1 MFHFLP
7 GVSPHHKILSLIL
20 TPLLLICIF
29 IAAASAE
36 KFQIKFPVASEQSQN
51 TTPFIVAAEKPVL
64 VVGGDYN
71 YPPFEF
77 LQNGKPSGFNIDLMR
92 AVADSLGYEITFKLG
107 PWSQVREDLEQG
119 RIDVLAGMYYS
130 EERDKVVDFSI
141 PHSLV
146 SSGLFIRT
154 DSPIRTF
161 KEINGKEIIV
171 QKGDIMDDH
180 LKNENV
186 ASLIVE
192 VTDPIEALQVLA
204 SGKHDGALLSSKI
217 QGIYY
222 LKHYQLGNIR
232 VLETDI
238 PQRRYCFAVK
248 EGNEELLY
256 KLNEGLNI
264 LKYNGKYQTISE
276 KWFGI
281 YQENQIQGIQY
292 IIIGIVILIAFSGI
306 SFLWFR
312 SLRQQV
318 NLKTIELSKSEE
330 KYRLLVENS
339 LEGIMV
345 IIGQKIVF
353 ANPAITTTSGY
364 SLEELMN
371 LPIGELIYPEDRE
384 TFQQYLDTKA
394 GENAAFGHRIFRVI
408 NKNRSLKWIFI
419 NAIHITW
426 EGSPAILGL
435 ITDITDQK
443 ETEETLQKSQEF
455 YQLIVDTMNEGIAI
469 VDNDNN
475 FIYTNLRMC
484 QMLDYTKE
492 EVVGQKVTKFLD
504 EENQKILALQIE
516 KRRRGEI
523 SKYELVWTAKNGN
536 KVPTVISP
544 RPMVDKESRY
554 QGSFAVITD
563 ITERK
568 QTEKALQ
575 LAHQQLQ
582 DIIEFLPDATFVIDA
597 EKRVIAWNR
606 AIEEM
611 TGVPKEEIIGKGNY
625 AYSIPFYGVRRPILI
640 DLIGTIDSEIDSQY
654 DFVER
659 HGDTISIEVYVP
671 SLYGGKGAYIS
682 GIASPLLDASGERYG
697 AIESVRDITERKLV
711 ENALR
716 ESENK
721 YRTIFDNSGNALA
734 FIDEDSKI
742 LLVNK
747 EFENVCGYSKE
758 ELENKKYWTEFVANP
773 DDLTRMLDYQRRRRI
788 DPQGVPRTYEFQVIS
803 RSGEVKD
810 VMLTVT
816 ILPGTRQS
824 LAAILDISDRKRV
837 ERELLNTHRLLADI
851 IEFLPDPTF
860 VINNEKKVIA
870 WNNAM
875 EEMTGIRKSEML
887 GKGDYAY
894 SVPLYGKPI
903 PLLIDQVLAFEQILE
918 QYKNFEAK
926 GNSLYAETYIP
937 HLHDGAGAYLWAV
950 ASPLYDNQGNQI
962 GAIESIRDITKFKQ
976 TEQEIRRLNEELEK
990 RVQERTAQLE
1000 ITNQELEA
1008 FSYSV
1013 SHDLR
1018 APLRAINGF
1027 SHILRDN
1034 YSVGLDEQGKDYIE
1048 RLIASSK
1055 RMGELIEDILR
1066 LSRINRSEMHF
1077 ETVDLSELAKA
1088 IANDLH
1094 KSAPERKVEFIIPP
1108 EIIVDADR
1116 NLMRVVMEN
1125 LMSNAWKFTSKHASA
1140 RIEFGVMQ
1148 EENRQVYFVRDD
1160 GAGFDMAY
1168 VHKIF
1173 GAFQRLHSSAE
1184 FEGTGIGLTT
1194 VQRIIHRHGGH
1205 VWAEGKPEQG
1215 ATFYFTLPPGE

>member
-1 MFHFLP
+1 
-7 GVSPHHKILSLIL
+7 
-20 TPLLLICIF
+20 
-29 IAAASAE
+29 
-36 KFQIKFPVASEQSQN
+36 
-51 TTPFIVAAEKPVL
+51 L

-71 YPPFEF
+71 YPPYEF
-77 LQNGKPSGFNIDLMR
+77 LENGKPSGFNIELSQ
-92 AVADSLGYEITFKLG
+92 AVAETLGYEITFTLG

-146 SSGLFIRT
+146 SSGLFVRT
-154 DSPIRTF
+154 DSPIHTF
-161 KEINGKEIIV
+161 EEIKGKEIIV
-171 QKGDIMDDH
+171 QKGDIMDDY
-180 LKNENV
+180 LKKEGI
-186 ASLIVE
+186 ASLIVP
-192 VTDPIEALQVLA
+192 VTEPISALKMLA
-204 SGKHDGALLSSKI
+204 SGKYDGALLSSKV
-217 QGIYY
+217 QGLYY
-222 LKHYQLGNIR
+222 VNSNQLSNIR
-232 VLETDI
+232 IVETGI
-238 PQRRYCFAVK
+238 PPRRYCFAVK
-248 EGNEELLY
+248 EGNEELLQE
-256 KLNEGLNI
+256 LNEGLNL
-264 LKYNGKYQTISE
+264 LKYNGKYQTIFE
-276 KWFGI
+276 KWFGV
-281 YQENQIQGIQY
+281 YETHDSLGIRY
-292 IIIGIVILIAFSGI
+292 IAFGLITLIALVGI

-312 SLRQQV
+312 SLRKQV
-318 NLKTIELSKSEE
+318 KFKTIELSKSEE

-339 LEGIMV
+339 SEGVMV
-345 IIGQKIVF
+345 IIGQKVVF

-371 LPIGELIYPEDRE
+371 LSIWELIHPDDKEA
-384 TFQQYLDTKA
+384 FQQYLDTKV
-394 GENAAFGHRIFRVI
+394 GENEAFGHQTFRMI
-408 NKNRSLKWIFI
+408 NQRRDIKWVFI

-443 ETEETLQKSQEF
+443 EAEETLQKSQEF
-455 YQLIVDTMNEGIAI
+455 YQLIVDTMNEGIAM
-469 VDNDNN
+469 VDNENN
-475 FIYTNLRMC
+475 FIYNNLRMC
-484 QMLDYTKE
+484 QMLGYTTD

-504 EENQKILALQIE
+504 EENQKILAVQIE
-516 KRRRGEI
+516 KRRKGEI
-523 SKYELVWTAKNGN
+523 NKYELVWTAKNGS
-536 KVPTVISP
+536 KVPTIISP
-544 RPMVDKESRY
+544 KPIVDKGSRY
-554 QGSFAVITD
+554 LGSFAVITD

-575 LAHQQLQ
+575 QAHQQLQ

-597 EKRVIAWNR
+597 EKRVIAWNK

-611 TGVPKEEIIGKGNY
+611 TGVTKGEIIGKGDY

-640 DLIGTIDSEIDSQY
+640 DLIGTIDSEVDSQY

-659 HGDTISIEVYVP
+659 HGDTIAIEVYVP
-671 SLYGGKGAYIS
+671 SLYGGKGAYVF
-682 GIASPLLDASGERYG
+682 GIASPLMDASGERYG

-747 EFENVCGYSKE
+747 EFEKICGYSRE

-788 DPQGVPRTYEFQVIS
+788 DPLDAPRTYEFQVIS
-803 RSGEVKD
+803 RSGEVRD

-816 ILPGTRQS
+816 ILPGTKQS
-824 LAAILDISDRKRV
+824 LAAILDITNRKKA
-837 ERELLNTHRLLADI
+837 EQELINTHRLLEDI

-870 WNNAM
+870 WNNAI
-875 EEMTGIRKSEML
+875 EELTGVPKSEIL
-887 GKGDYAY
+887 GKGDHAYAT
-894 SVPLYGKPI
+894 VIYGNPTPI
-903 PLLIDQVLAFEQILE
+903 LIDQVLDFDQVLE
-918 QYKNFEAK
+918 QYQNFEAK
-926 GNSLYAETYIP
+926 GNSLYAEVFIP
-937 HLHDGAGAYLWAV
+937 HMHEGSGAYLWGIV
-950 ASPLYDNQGNQI
+950 SPLYDNQGNQI
-962 GAIESIRDITKFKQ
+962 GAIESIRDITRFKR

-1018 APLRAINGF
+1018 APLRAVNGF

-1034 YSVGLDEQGKDYIE
+1034 YANKLDDQGKDYID
-1048 RLIASSK
+1048 RLITSSK

-1066 LSRINRSEMHF
+1066 LSRINRSEMHL
-1077 ETVDLSELAKA
+1077 ETVDLSELAQT

-1094 KSAPERKVEFIIPP
+1094 QSMPERQVEFIITP
-1108 EIIVDADR
+1108 EIIVNADR
-1116 NLMRVVMEN
+1116 NLIRVVMEN
-1125 LMSNAWKFTSKHASA
+1125 LMNNAWKFTSKHATA

-1148 EENRQVYFVRDD
+1148 QENQQVYFVRDD

-1173 GAFQRLHSSAE
+1173 GAFQRLHSSNE
-1184 FEGTGIGLTT
+1184 FEGTGIGLAT
-1194 VQRIIHRHGGH
+1194 VQRIVRRHGGQ
-1205 VWAEGKPEQG
+1205 VWAEGKPDQG
-1215 ATFYFTLPPGE
+1215 ATFYFTLSQEG